1 MSTVLERSSERAPAV
16 FDHPASMRA
25 FSTVWIGQTV
35 SLLGSSM
42 SGFAL
47 GVWIFLETGSAIGFA
62 LNLLLNMLPKALLSP
77 FAGLL
82 ADRRDRRRIMMFA
95 DLGACLATVAA
106 ALLFAS
112 GKLLPWHV
120 YLLTALDASAS
131 ALQAPAFGAAVT
143 QLVPKERF
151 GRANGM
157 LQLGEA
163 IGQIAAPVLAGIV
176 YAAYGLATILV
187 IDMATFL
194 VAFSTLLAIHFPR
207 LQATGL
213 ESASADARWT
223 AQLAQAVSY
232 LRPRQG
238 LVGLLVLFAM
248 VNFFVGVAEALLT
261 PMVLLFTTPEILG
274 RIMTVGGL
282 GMLIGSIAFTATGG
296 GRRRIFAVF
305 GGYAALGAAVILAG
319 SGPSADLVAVAVFLA
334 FLAVPTVMGASQTI
348 LQAKVAP
355 EIQGRVFG
363 LRMALNTLA
372 FAIAYPLSGWLADTI
387 FEPFMASGTRLAGS
401 IGGLIGFGPGRGMG
415 LLFVLTGILASVTAL
430 TALASPRIRRV
441 EVELPDWT
449 TDGGR

>member
-16 FDHPASMRA
+16 FDHPGSMRA
-25 FSTVWIGQTV
+25 FNTVWIGQTV

-47 GVWIFLETGSAIGFA
+47 GVWVFVQTGSAVGFA
-62 LNLLLNMLPKALLSP
+62 LNLLLDMLPRALLST

-82 ADRRDRRRIMMFA
+82 ADRYDRRRIMMFA

-106 ALLFAS
+106 ALLFAG

-131 ALQAPAFGAAVT
+131 AMQGPAFGAAIT
-143 QLVPKERF
+143 QLVPKEKF

-163 IGQIAAPVLAGIV
+163 IGQIAAPVLAGMV
-176 YAAYGLATILV
+176 FAAYGLATVLA

-194 VAFSTLLAIHFPR
+194 FAFSSLMAIRLPR
-207 LQATGL
+207 LQASGL
-213 ESASADARWT
+213 DDASSHANWT
-223 AQLAQAVSY
+223 TQLAQAIRY

-238 LVGLLVLFAM
+238 LIGLMVLFAM

-261 PMVLLFTTPEILG
+261 PMVLLFTTPDVLG

-296 GRRRIFAVF
+296 GRRRIFVVF
-305 GGYAALGAAVILAG
+305 GGYAALGTAVILAG
-319 SGPSADLVAVAVFLA
+319 SGPSADRIGAAVFLA
-334 FLAVPTVMGASQTI
+334 FLAVPVVMGASQTI
-348 LQAKVAP
+348 LQAKIAP

-372 FAIAYPLSGWLADTI
+372 FAMAYPLSGWLADAV
-387 FEPFMASGTRLAGS
+387 FEPFMASGSRLAGS

-415 LLFVLTGILASVTAL
+415 LLFVLTGILAVVTAL
-430 TALASPRIRRV
+430 SALALPRVRRV
-441 EVELPDWT
+441 ELELPDWT
-449 TDGGR
+449 NMG